1 MDELQYYSFLDEV
14 EKEEM
19 GKMLKEVPS
28 VEALYAIRE
37 AMQNLESVRLSEVKE
52 ALKEEISEEFSL
64 LVQEYLQAKI
74 DQIHTQ
80 KEATS
85 IKEQLQKMASFSS
98 SRALAEV
105 KAIEG
110 EFLNEN
116 DFFSLGEKDQ
126 LEKTLQALPSLDGI
140 AMFMEEVYQKQKK
153 AREKVEAPL
162 HYQIEKL
169 LYLPE
174 EEKEYYLNLGK
185 QVANKKTLELITA
198 EAKERDHLYHTLEFS
213 LQQQEMEEQVYHLFL
228 PIEEQTM
235 WVEKI
240 KQAKYQAELDL
251 LRDHLELLKQHKG

>member
-37 AMQNLESVRLSEVKE
+37 AMQNLESVRLLEAKE
-52 ALKEEISEEFSL
+52 ALEEEVSEEFSL
-64 LVQEYLQAKI
+64 LVQEYLKVKI

-85 IKEQLQKMASFSS
+85 IQEQLQKMTYSPSK
-98 SRALAEV
+98 ALAEV
-105 KAIEG
+105 KEIEG
-110 EFLNEN
+110 EFLKQN
-116 DFFSLGEKDQ
+116 DFFSLKEQAQ

-162 HYQIEKL
+162 HYQIETL

-174 EEKEYYLNLGK
+174 EEKEYYLNLGR
-185 QVANKKTLELITA
+185 QVANKKALELITS
-198 EAKERDHLYHTLEFS
+198 EAKKRDQLYHTLEFS
-213 LQQQEMEEQVYHLFL
+213 LQQQAMEEQVYHLSL

-251 LRDHLELLKQHKG
+251 LRDHLELLKQHRG